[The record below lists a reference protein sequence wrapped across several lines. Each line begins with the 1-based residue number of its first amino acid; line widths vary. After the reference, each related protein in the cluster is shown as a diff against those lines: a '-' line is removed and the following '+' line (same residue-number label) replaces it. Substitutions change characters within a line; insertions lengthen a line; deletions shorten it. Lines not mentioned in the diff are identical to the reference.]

1 MTAWQSIFLYIDMYV
16 YVHVIVISYFH
27 YMAVYHIMVYKLSV
41 VIHVDFMLQSDKAK
55 YMLTA
60 SFQDLNEREII
71 TTRSLDVN
79 TKYITIRACFYFG

>member
-1 MTAWQSIFLYIDMYV
+1 
-16 YVHVIVISYFH
+16 
-27 YMAVYHIMVYKLSV
+27 MVCELSA

-55 YMLTA
+55 YMLA
-60 SFQDLNEREII
+60 VSFQDLNEKEII